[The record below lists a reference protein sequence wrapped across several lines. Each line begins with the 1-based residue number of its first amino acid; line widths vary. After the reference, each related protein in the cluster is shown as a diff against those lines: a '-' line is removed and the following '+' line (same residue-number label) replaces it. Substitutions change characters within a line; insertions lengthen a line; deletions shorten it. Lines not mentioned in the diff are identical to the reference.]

1 MTLPAS
7 GPISLSDLNGEFGN
21 AGTDQISFS
30 QAFGGTYAQYGAINR
45 NTTAGQSIYSVNVG
59 ATNFAL
65 TTFYS
70 YNDTATVLWSYA
82 FINNSSN
89 DVNIIIE
96 YNAAQLYNARLDS
109 STSEDVA
116 DVDTTTSSASSLAD
130 ITLSLN
136 TGDIPNYVDINCYDP
151 DTSATIY
158 QVTGDSPNNYGGG
171 AIGQIYGYQRFVLDL
186 TFYD

>member
-1 MTLPAS
+1 MSA
-7 GPISLSDLNGEFGN
+7 LNTEFGRTS
-21 AGTDQISFS
+21 TDELSFS

-45 NTTAGQSIYSVNVG
+45 NTTVGQSIYSVNVG

-65 TTFYS
+65 STFYS

-96 YNAAQLYNARLDS
+96 YNAVQLYNTRLDAN
-109 STSEDVA
+109 TSEDVA
-116 DVDTTTSSASSLAD
+116 DVDTTTSSGASLAD

-136 TGDIPNYVDINCYDP
+136 TGPIPNFVDINCYDP

-158 QVTGDSPNNYGGG
+158 QATGDSPNNYGGG